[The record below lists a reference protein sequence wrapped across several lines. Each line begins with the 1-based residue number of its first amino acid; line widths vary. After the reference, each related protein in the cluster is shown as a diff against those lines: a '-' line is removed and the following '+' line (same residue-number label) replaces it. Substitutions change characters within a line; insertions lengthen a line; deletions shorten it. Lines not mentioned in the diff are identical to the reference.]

1 LSKDGV
7 AVLTVKNGKQ
17 KEQAGWL
24 HLTIDKIIKEA
35 GCTMKDIKAVAVSNG
50 PGSYTGLRIGLSAAK
65 GLCYA
70 LQIPLITIGTLQMM
84 IQGIKDNEADLYCP
98 MIDARRME
106 VFTALCKRDGKE
118 MTNPAA
124 LILDENSF
132 AEELKEHRILFFGNG
147 AGKFKNICS
156 HSNAV
161 FKALETDASQLAKLS
176 LQKYAAKDFADLAY
190 SEPLYV
196 KEFFTTYKKAE

>member
-1 LSKDGV
+1 MF
-7 AVLTVKNGKQ
+7 TVKNEKQ

-24 HLTIDKIIKEA
+24 HLTIDKMIKDA
-35 GCTMKDIKAVAVSNG
+35 GCTMQDIKAVAVSNG

-70 LQIPLITIGTLQMM
+70 LQIPLITVGTLQMM
-84 IQGIKDNEADLYCP
+84 VQGIEDNEANLYCP

-106 VFTALCKRDGKE
+106 VFTAMYDGEGKE
-118 MTNPAA
+118 IAAPAA
-124 LILDENSF
+124 LILDANSF
-132 AEELKEHRILFFGNG
+132 AEELKENRVLFFGNG

-156 HSNAV
+156 HTNAI

-176 LQKYAAKDFADLAY
+176 QEKFTAGDFADVAY

-196 KEFFTTYKKAE
+196 KDFFTTYKKAE

>member
-1 LSKDGV
+1 M
-7 AVLTVKNGKQ
+7 LTIKNEEQ

-24 HLTIDKIIKEA
+24 HLAIDKMIKDA
-35 GCTMKDIKAVAVSNG
+35 GCTLKDINAVAVSNG

-84 IQGIKDNEADLYCP
+84 VQGTENNEADLYCP

-106 VFTALCKRDGKE
+106 VFTALFDKE
-118 MTNPAA
+118 MKELLPASA
-124 LILDENSF
+124 VILNESSFMTELEN
-132 AEELKEHRILFFGNG
+132 EKILFFGNG

-156 HSNAV
+156 HLNAI
-161 FKALETDASQLAKLS
+161 FKELETDASQLAKLS
-176 LQKYAAKDFADLAY
+176 QQKYAAKDFAELAY

-196 KEFFTTYKKAE
+196 KDFFTTYKKPG

>member
-1 LSKDGV
+1 V
-7 AVLTVKNGKQ
+7 AVYTAKNEHL

-24 HLTIDKIIKEA
+24 HLTIEKIIKDA
-35 GCTMKDIKAVAVSNG
+35 GCTMKDINAVAVSNG

-70 LQIPLITIGTLQMM
+70 LQIPLLTIGTLQMM
-84 IQGIKDNEADLYCP
+84 AQGVEDSEADLYCP

-106 VFTALCKRDGKE
+106 VFTALYDRAEKE
-118 MTNPAA
+118 ITAPAA

-132 AEELKEHRILFFGNG
+132 GEELKKNRILFFGNG
-147 AGKFKNICS
+147 ACKFKNICGYP
-156 HSNAV
+156 NAI
-161 FKALETDASQLAKLS
+161 FKEIATDASQLAKLS
-176 LQKYAAKDFADLAY
+176 QRQFIIKDFADLAY

-196 KEFFTTYKKAE
+196 KEFFTIQKKI

>member
-1 LSKDGV
+1 V
-7 AVLTVKNGKQ
+7 FTVKNEKQ

-24 HLTIDKIIKEA
+24 HLTIDKMIKDA
-35 GCTMKDIKAVAVSNG
+35 GGTMKDIKAVAVSNG

-84 IQGIKDNEADLYCP
+84 VQGVADNEANLYCP

-106 VFTALCKRDGKE
+106 VFTAIYDSERKE
-118 MTNPAA
+118 IAAPAA

-132 AEELKEHRILFFGNG
+132 TEELKENRIFFFGNG
-147 AGKFKNICS
+147 AGKFKNICR
-156 HSNAV
+156 HSNTI
-161 FKALETDASQLAKLS
+161 FKEQETDASQLAKLS
-176 LQKYAAKDFADLAY
+176 QEKFTAGDFADVAY
-190 SEPLYV
+190 SEPFYV